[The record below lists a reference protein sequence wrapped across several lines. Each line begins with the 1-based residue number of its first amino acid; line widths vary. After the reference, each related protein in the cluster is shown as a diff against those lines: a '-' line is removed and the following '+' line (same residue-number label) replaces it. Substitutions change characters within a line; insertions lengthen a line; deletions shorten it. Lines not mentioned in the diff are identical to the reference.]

1 MAGIQNSKA
10 SNGDGGTA
18 PPGDSAVEIAA
29 RRGFGPLSPLASE
42 AWHGDSRPCVS
53 CGQLVQRSAA
63 SCDACGEDLSDS
75 MVQKMRAFAGPWYVL
90 EHIRPFPGVTC
101 ERLIRQIR
109 RGVLTRSTIIRG
121 PTTDHQWRYAGETPG
136 LSKYL
141 GLCWNCQ
148 GAATPKQVKC
158 DTCGVDLGELND
170 APVSIPAATPS
181 NPTDTINPAPTT
193 VSPELQVL
201 AEATRSAPRSDVL
214 EEDAPRIGAVKVSWI
229 IAAILIVVMAVLYAV
244 VQIRDSAPSPE
255 RQRRVDNTNT
265 LFPAVIRSL
274 DG

>member
-1 MAGIQNSKA
+1 MAEIQDGKA
-10 SNGDGGTA
+10 SNGDVGTP

-53 CGQLVQRSAA
+53 CGQLVHRSAT
-63 SCDACGEDLSDS
+63 SCDACGEDLSDA

-90 EHIRPFPGVTC
+90 EHVRPFPGVTC

-148 GAATPKQVKC
+148 GAATPGQVKC
-158 DTCGVDLGELND
+158 ATCGVELGELND
-170 APVSIPAATPS
+170 VPVAIPAATPN
-181 NPTDTINPAPTT
+181 NPTDAINPSPLPA
-193 VSPELQVL
+193 SPELKVL
-201 AEATRSAPRSDVL
+201 AEATKSAPRSDAL
-214 EEDAPRIGAVKVSWI
+214 GEDTPRIGAVRVSWI
-229 IAAILIVVMAVLYAV
+229 IAAILFVVMVVLYAV

-255 RQRRVDNTNT
+255 RQRRVDNSR
-265 LFPAVIRSL
+265 FPAVIRSL